1 MGDKIKKWFF
11 KTCPKSGRIVGI
23 NKKNVVL
30 KICFP
35 LLGLAALAW
44 FLIRVVPKPS
54 RIEYPCQQVAAPIA
68 LSFVAFISSTLVGVG
83 AWKRFRSLWNARRIT
98 LGLSVLTVGVLV
110 SGTLYV
116 MSVDNSLM
124 GQVIRKQIDNGTDMG
139 RFTPTDAPNTP
150 MGVAKGIH
158 PGRVAWAHD
167 PRAAA
172 WDEKHGLYSD
182 AGNNSQTRVNDM
194 MEGVIL
200 SLTRQSKIDKAWDEL
215 FRTFNYKKGKGAV
228 GYKKGEKVA
237 IKVNLNNNGGS
248 NIIDATPQSVGA
260 LLHQLADILK
270 VPQSCIT
277 VYDAQR
283 RGISAI
289 YNYLQPLYP
298 DVNYQNWGGFVP
310 DVLHYSSEITDP
322 GSMSLARAAYE
333 ADYMINMAL
342 MKRHSEPT
350 DKWRDSSG
358 QTGITSTGKN
368 QFGSVGKVPPLH
380 LSIRDWSSFRGM
392 GTYNCIVDFMAH
404 ERIGGNTLVYI
415 VDAMYVTPKHN
426 GHAVRFK
433 RAPFNNGWTSSLFAS
448 NDQVAIES
456 VVLDFVYSELPLPA
470 NADNFL
476 HEASNIGNPP
486 SGIAYLGKA
495 QGSLGVH
502 EHWNNPDERMYSR
515 NLGTGKGIELY
526 RVPLDDERPAIE
538 YFYADG
544 DKLYY
549 KTSNADEV
557 TLNGKKLAKESGIVP
572 IGSETTAAGSK
583 NTAVDLKNMGMN
595 SENTGIDLKKTANFF
610 LKATKK
616 NKPAA
621 VQQLVLRRLEPV
633 AVSQAKD
640 CLLDGSAAVNEDG
653 SVEFKGDKG
662 TSNGAISWKAAVTQ
676 AGKYFLTVSYTG
688 REPVPSYLYANG
700 KLISENIGYLAT
712 TDNKRGEFT
721 FPVSLQKGVN
731 ELRLEHPGRRS
742 NRIFTLTIAEEMK

>member
-1 MGDKIKKWFF
+1 MKNKIKKWFF

-35 LLGLAALAW
+35 LLGLAALVW

-54 RIEYPCQQVAAPIA
+54 RMEYPCQQVAAPIA

-83 AWKRFRSLWNARRIT
+83 TWKRVRNLWNARRVT
-98 LGLSVLTVGVLV
+98 LGLSVLLIGVLA

-139 RFTPTDAPNTP
+139 RFIPIDAPNTP

-158 PGRVAWAHD
+158 PGRVAWAYD
-167 PRAAA
+167 PKAAA
-172 WDEKHGLYSD
+172 WDGKHGLYSD
-182 AGNNSQTRVNDM
+182 ADNNSQTRVNDM
-194 MEGVIL
+194 LEGVIIA
-200 SLTRQSKIDKAWDEL
+200 LTNQKTIDKAWDEL
-215 FRTFNYKKGKGAV
+215 FRLFNYKKGKGAV
-228 GYKKGEKVA
+228 SYKKGEKIA
-237 IKVNLNNNGGS
+237 IKVNLNDNGGS
-248 NIIDATPQSVGA
+248 NIIDATPQSVYA
-260 LLHQLADILK
+260 LLHQLIDIMQ
-270 VPQSCIT
+270 VPQNNIT

-289 YNYLQPLYP
+289 YNYMQPLYP
-298 DVNYQNWGGFVP
+298 EVNYQNWGGFVP
-310 DVLHYSSEITDP
+310 DVIHYSSEITDK

-350 DKWRDSSG
+350 DKWRDSAG

-368 QFGSVGKVPPLH
+368 QFGSLEKVPPLH
-380 LSIRDWSSFRGM
+380 FSIRDWSSFRGM
-392 GTYNCIVDFMAH
+392 GTYNCIVDLMAH

-415 VDAMYVTPKHN
+415 VDAMYVNPKHN

-433 RAPFNNGWTSSLFAS
+433 RAPFNNGWTSSFLAS

-456 VVLDFVYSELPLPA
+456 VVLDFIYSELPLPA

-476 HEASNIGNPP
+476 HEAANIGNPP
-486 SGIAYLGKA
+486 SGIAYAGKKLV
-495 QGSLGVH
+495 SLGVH
-502 EHWNNPDERMYSR
+502 EHWNNPEQRMYSR

-526 RVPLDDERPAIE
+526 RVPLDENRAAIE

-544 DKLYY
+544 TTLHY
-549 KTSNADEV
+549 KVSNADEV
-557 TLNGKKLAKESGIVP
+557 RLNNMKLDNTEGHLCVGVDK
-572 IGSETTAAGSK
+572 TTDYRLEAIK
-583 NTAVDLKNMGMN
+583 HDKVV
-595 SENTGIDLKKTANFF
+595 
-610 LKATKK
+610 AT
-616 NKPAA
+616 
-621 VQQLVLRRLEPV
+621 QRLVLRNLQPIITCQTKEM
-633 AVSQAKD
+633 
-640 CLLDGSAAVNEDG
+640 LLNGSATINEDG
-653 SVEFKGDKG
+653 SVEFKGEKG
-662 TSNGAISWKAAVTQ
+662 SSNGFIAWKAEIPYT
-676 AGKYFLTVSYTG
+676 GKYYLDISYEG
-688 REPVPSYLYANG
+688 GNPVPSYLYANG

-712 TDNKRGEFT
+712 TGNKRGNFI
-721 FPVSLQKGVN
+721 FPIDLEKGIN

-742 NRIFTLTIAEEMK
+742 NKLYTITIAKEIN

>member
-1 MGDKIKKWFF
+1 MKNKIKKWFF

-35 LLGLAALAW
+35 LLGLAALVW

-54 RIEYPCQQVAAPIA
+54 RMEYPCQQVAAPIA

-83 AWKRFRSLWNARRIT
+83 TWKRVRNLWNARRVT
-98 LGLSVLTVGVLV
+98 LGLSVLLIGVLA

-139 RFTPTDAPNTP
+139 RFIPIDAPNTP

-158 PGRVAWAHD
+158 PGRVAWAYD
-167 PRAAA
+167 PKAAA
-172 WDEKHGLYSD
+172 WDGKHGLYSD
-182 AGNNSQTRVNDM
+182 TDNNSQTRVNDM
-194 MEGVIL
+194 LEGVIIA
-200 SLTRQSKIDKAWDEL
+200 LTNQKTIDKAWDEL
-215 FRTFNYKKGKGAV
+215 FRLFNYKKGKGAV
-228 GYKKGEKVA
+228 SYKKGEKIA
-237 IKVNLNNNGGS
+237 IKVNLNDNGGS
-248 NIIDATPQSVGA
+248 NIIDATPQSVYA
-260 LLHQLADILK
+260 LLHQLIDIMQ
-270 VPQSCIT
+270 VPQNNIT

-289 YNYLQPLYP
+289 YDYMQPLYP
-298 DVNYQNWGGFVP
+298 EVNYQNWGGFVP
-310 DVLHYSSEITDP
+310 DVVHYSSEITDK

-350 DKWRDSSG
+350 DKWRDSAG

-368 QFGSVGKVPPLH
+368 QFGSLEKVPPLH
-380 LSIRDWSSFRGM
+380 FSIRDWSSFRGM
-392 GTYNCIVDFMAH
+392 GTYNCIVDLMAH

-415 VDAMYVTPKHN
+415 VDAMYVNPKHN

-433 RAPFNNGWTSSLFAS
+433 RAPFNNGWTSSFLAS

-456 VVLDFVYSELPLPA
+456 VVLDFIYSELPLPA

-476 HEASNIGNPP
+476 HEAANIGNPP
-486 SGIAYLGKA
+486 SGIAYAGKKLV
-495 QGSLGVH
+495 SLGVH
-502 EHWNNPDERMYSR
+502 EHWNNPEQRMYSR

-526 RVPLDDERPAIE
+526 RVPLDENRAAIE

-544 DKLYY
+544 TTLHY
-549 KTSNADEV
+549 KVSNADEV
-557 TLNGKKLAKESGIVP
+557 RLNNMKLDNTEGHLCVGVDK
-572 IGSETTAAGSK
+572 TTDYRLEAIK
-583 NTAVDLKNMGMN
+583 HDKVV
-595 SENTGIDLKKTANFF
+595 
-610 LKATKK
+610 AT
-616 NKPAA
+616 
-621 VQQLVLRRLEPV
+621 QRLVLRNLQPIITCQTKEM
-633 AVSQAKD
+633 
-640 CLLDGSAAVNEDG
+640 LLNGSATINEDG
-653 SVEFKGDKG
+653 SVEFKGEKG
-662 TSNGAISWKAAVTQ
+662 SSNGFIAWKAEIPYT
-676 AGKYFLTVSYTG
+676 GKYYLDISYEG
-688 REPVPSYLYANG
+688 GNPVPSYLYANG

-712 TDNKRGEFT
+712 TGNKRGNFI
-721 FPVSLQKGVN
+721 FPIDLEKGVN

-742 NRIFTLTIAEEMK
+742 NKLYTITIAKEIN

>member
-1 MGDKIKKWFF
+1 MKNKIKKWFF

-35 LLGLAALAW
+35 LLGLAALVW

-54 RIEYPCQQVAAPIA
+54 RMEYPCQQVAAPIA

-83 AWKRFRSLWNARRIT
+83 TWKRVRNLWNARRVT
-98 LGLSVLTVGVLV
+98 LGLSVLLIGVLA

-139 RFTPTDAPNTP
+139 RFIPIDAPNTP

-158 PGRVAWAHD
+158 PGRVAWAYD
-167 PRAAA
+167 PKAAA
-172 WDEKHGLYSD
+172 WDGKHGLYSD
-182 AGNNSQTRVNDM
+182 ADNNSQTRVNDM
-194 MEGVIL
+194 LEGVIIA
-200 SLTRQSKIDKAWDEL
+200 LTNQKTIDKAWDEL
-215 FRTFNYKKGKGAV
+215 FRLFNYKKGKGAV
-228 GYKKGEKVA
+228 SYKKGEKIA
-237 IKVNLNNNGGS
+237 IKVNLNDNGGS
-248 NIIDATPQSVGA
+248 NIIDATPQSVYA
-260 LLHQLADILK
+260 LLHQLIDIMQ
-270 VPQSCIT
+270 VPQNNIT

-289 YNYLQPLYP
+289 YDYMQPLYP
-298 DVNYQNWGGFVP
+298 EVNYQNWGGFVP
-310 DVLHYSSEITDP
+310 DVIHYSSEITDK

-350 DKWRDSSG
+350 DKWRDSAG

-368 QFGSVGKVPPLH
+368 QFGSLEKVPPLH
-380 LSIRDWSSFRGM
+380 FSIRDWSSFRGM
-392 GTYNCIVDFMAH
+392 GTYNCIVDLMAH

-415 VDAMYVTPKHN
+415 VDAMYVNPKHN

-433 RAPFNNGWTSSLFAS
+433 RAPFNNGWTSSFLAS

-456 VVLDFVYSELPLPA
+456 VVLDFIYSELPLPA

-476 HEASNIGNPP
+476 HEAANIGNPP
-486 SGIAYLGKA
+486 SGIAYEGKKLV
-495 QGSLGVH
+495 SLGVH
-502 EHWNNPDERMYSR
+502 EHWNNPEQRMYSR

-526 RVPLDDERPAIE
+526 RVPLDENRAAIE

-544 DKLYY
+544 TTLHY
-549 KTSNADEV
+549 KVSNADEV
-557 TLNGKKLAKESGIVP
+557 RLNNMKLDNTEGHLCVGVDK
-572 IGSETTAAGSK
+572 TTDYRLEAIK
-583 NTAVDLKNMGMN
+583 HDKVV
-595 SENTGIDLKKTANFF
+595 
-610 LKATKK
+610 AT
-616 NKPAA
+616 
-621 VQQLVLRRLEPV
+621 QRLVLRNLQPIITCQTKEM
-633 AVSQAKD
+633 
-640 CLLDGSAAVNEDG
+640 LLNGSATINEDG
-653 SVEFKGDKG
+653 SVEFKGEKG
-662 TSNGAISWKAAVTQ
+662 SSNGFIAWKAEIPYT
-676 AGKYFLTVSYTG
+676 GKYYLDISYEG
-688 REPVPSYLYANG
+688 GNPVPSYLYANG

-712 TDNKRGEFT
+712 TGNKRGNFI
-721 FPVSLQKGVN
+721 FPIDLEKGVN

-742 NRIFTLTIAEEMK
+742 NKLYTITIAKEIN